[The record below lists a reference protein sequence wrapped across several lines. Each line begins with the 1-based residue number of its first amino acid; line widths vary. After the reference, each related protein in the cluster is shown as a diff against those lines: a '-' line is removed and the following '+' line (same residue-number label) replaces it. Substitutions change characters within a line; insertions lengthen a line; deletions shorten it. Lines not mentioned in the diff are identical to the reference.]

1 MKTQIITND
10 SFYIDIVRFCEKNGI
25 DDIDEFV
32 SQCLK
37 SGFFIEKYGLLND
50 DSEKRNEIK
59 EVIVEKIVEVPIE
72 RIIEKIVE
80 VPVDRVVEKIVEV
93 PVERI
98 VEKIIEVVKEVPIH
112 KEVIKEVPSNN
123 VRFEIREVEVIKE
136 VPITKEVFVLKEV
149 LVNNVELENEFNDL
163 KVKFNNLTNELNKKN
178 KIIEEYRA
186 MFEASRQSARY
197 HKSSNIRI
205 N

>member
-25 DDIDEFV
+25 EDIDEFV

-50 DSEKRNEIK
+50 DAENYNQPKEIIIEKIV
-59 EVIVEKIVEVPIE
+59 EVDRIVERIVEVPVDRIVEKIVEVI
-72 RIIEKIVE
+72 
-80 VPVDRVVEKIVEV
+80 
-93 PVERI
+93 
-98 VEKIIEVVKEVPIH
+98 KEVPIH
-112 KEVIKEVPSNN
+112 KEVIKEVPSNH
-123 VRFEIREVEVIKE
+123 VRVEIREVEVIKE
-136 VPITKEVFVLKEV
+136 VPIIKEVFVLKEV
-149 LVNNVELENEFNDL
+149 LVNNIELENQYNDL
-163 KVKFNNLTNELNKKN
+163 NVKFNNLVNELNMKN
-178 KIIEEYRA
+178 RILEDYRA
-186 MFEASRQSARY
+186 TFEASKSSARY

>member
-25 DDIDEFV
+25 EDIDEFV

-50 DSEKRNEIK
+50 DSENYNQPKEI
-59 EVIVEKIVEVPIE
+59 
-72 RIIEKIVE
+72 IIEKIVE
-80 VPVDRVVEKIVEV
+80 VPVDRIVEKIVEV
-93 PVERI
+93 DRIVEVPVDRI
-98 VEKIIEVVKEVPIH
+98 VEKIVEVIKEIPIH
-112 KEVIKEVPSNN
+112 KEVIKEVPSNH
-123 VRFEIREVEVIKE
+123 VRVEIREVEVIKE
-136 VPITKEVFVLKEV
+136 VPIIKEVFVLKEV
-149 LVNNVELENEFNDL
+149 LVNNIELENQFNDL
-163 KVKFNNLTNELNKKN
+163 NVKFNNLASEVNKKN
-178 KIIEEYRA
+178 RIIEEYRA
-186 MFEASRQSARY
+186 MFEATKHSARY

>member
-10 SFYIDIVRFCEKNGI
+10 SFYIDIVRFCEKNDIG
-25 DDIDEFV
+25 DIDEFV

-50 DSEKRNEIK
+50 DSENYNQPKEI
-59 EVIVEKIVEVPIE
+59 IIEKIVEVPVD
-72 RIIEKIVE
+72 RIIEKIVEVDRIVDRIVE

-93 PVERI
+93 I
-98 VEKIIEVVKEVPIH
+98 KEVPIH
-112 KEVIKEVPSNN
+112 KEVIKEVPSNH
-123 VRFEIREVEVIKE
+123 VRVEIREVEVIKE
-136 VPITKEVFVLKEV
+136 VPIIKEVFVLKEV
-149 LVNNVELENEFNDL
+149 LVNNIELENQFNDL
-163 KVKFNNLTNELNKKN
+163 NVKFNNLASEVNKKN
-178 KIIEEYRA
+178 RIIEEYRA
-186 MFEASRQSARY
+186 MFEATKHSARY

>member
-25 DDIDEFV
+25 EDIDEFI

-50 DSEKRNEIK
+50 DSENYTQQKEIIVEK
-59 EVIVEKIVEVPIE
+59 IIEVPVDRIVEKIVEVD

-80 VPVDRVVEKIVEV
+80 VPVDRIVEKIVEV
-93 PVERI
+93 I
-98 VEKIIEVVKEVPIH
+98 KEIPIH
-112 KEVIKEVPSNN
+112 KEVIKEVPSSN
-123 VRFEIREVEVIKE
+123 VRVEIREVEVIKE
-136 VPITKEVFVLKEV
+136 VPIIKEVFVLKEV
-149 LVNNVELENEFNDL
+149 LVNNAELENQYNDL
-163 KVKFNNLTNELNKKN
+163 NVKFNNLVNELNKKN
-178 KIIEEYRA
+178 KILEDYRA
-186 MFEASRQSARY
+186 TFEASKSSARY